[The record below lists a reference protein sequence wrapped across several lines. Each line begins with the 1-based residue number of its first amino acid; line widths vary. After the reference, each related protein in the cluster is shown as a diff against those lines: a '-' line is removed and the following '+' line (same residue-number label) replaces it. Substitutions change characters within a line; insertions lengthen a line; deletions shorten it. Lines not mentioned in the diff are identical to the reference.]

1 MRYPRVLARKH
12 RACFKTQEPLRTPET
27 RLGPS
32 THRYRPRIGRERLA
46 VRKAAIKRTQ
56 KENSC
61 ATGTAR
67 RFFSAY
73 RAMRTVWSVLTPWMR
88 WRGWLEPSGAPLQK
102 VRPRCVKAV
111 STPLCGAGSYRLH
124 HRSAEGVPRGDG
136 TAQFVDLAT
145 GSRSSSAAQR
155 RVSTVAGPNRRGSR
169 RRRHH
174 HRISVSVR
182 TIRSTRKQ
190 RDSNS
195 QIRSLMMIGTNI
207 GGITT
212 RAARTSQTTGSPA
225 PLRLSCPSAP
235 SAPAPSASAPARAAR
250 RSLQAGL
257 R

>member
-1 MRYPRVLARKH
+1 M
-12 RACFKTQEPLRTPET
+12 
-27 RLGPS
+27 
-32 THRYRPRIGRERLA
+32 
-46 VRKAAIKRTQ
+46 
-56 KENSC
+56 
-61 ATGTAR
+61 
-67 RFFSAY
+67 
-73 RAMRTVWSVLTPWMR
+73 VWSVLTPSMG

-102 VRPRCVKAV
+102 VGPGASRL
-111 STPLCGAGSYRLH
+111 SHPLCGAGSYRLH
-124 HRSAEGVPRGDG
+124 HRSAEGCLGAMELLRSVN
-136 TAQFVDLAT
+136 LAT
-145 GSRSSSAAQR
+145 VSRSSSAAQR

>member
-1 MRYPRVLARKH
+1 MDGVAQLV
-12 RACFKTQEPLRTPET
+12 RT
-27 RLGPS
+27 
-32 THRYRPRIGRERLA
+32 IGR
-46 VRKAAIKRTQ
+46 
-56 KENSC
+56 
-61 ATGTAR
+61 
-67 RFFSAY
+67 
-73 RAMRTVWSVLTPWMR
+73 
-88 WRGWLEPSGAPLQK
+88 APAK
-102 VRPRCVKAV
+102 
-111 STPLCGAGSYRLH
+111 GAGPGASRLSPPP
-124 HRSAEGVPRGDG
+124 SAERVPTASTTGRLRGCLG
-136 TAQFVDLAT
+136 AMELLRSVNLAT
-145 GSRSSSAAQR
+145 VSRSSSAAQR

-225 PLRLSCPSAP
+225 PLRRSCPSAP
-235 SAPAPSASAPARAAR
+235 SAPAPSASAPAQAAR